1 MEQGPVTP
9 SPKTSSTGMD
19 PKVAALLSYLAGWV
33 TGLIFFLIEKEDKYV
48 RFHAMQSILLSIAM
62 FVIIIAL
69 NIVLVM
75 LSFIADTFG
84 LLFALVS
91 PLLGLAFLVLWIMLM
106 VKAYQGEKWKL
117 PIIGD
122 MAERYA

>member
-1 MEQGPVTP
+1 MEQGPVI
-9 SPKTSSTGMD
+9 SPQTSSTGMD

-62 FVIIIAL
+62 FVIVIAL
-69 NIVLVM
+69 NIILAM
-75 LSFIADTFG
+75 LAFIADIFG
-84 LLFALVS
+84 LLLALVS

>member
-1 MEQGPVTP
+1 MEQGPVI
-9 SPKTSSTGMD
+9 SPQTSSTGMD

-62 FVIIIAL
+62 FVIVIAL
-69 NIVLVM
+69 NIVLAI
-75 LSFIADTFG
+75 LTFIADVFG

>member
-1 MEQGPVTP
+1 MEQGPITP
-9 SPKTSSTGMD
+9 PKTSSTGMD

-62 FVIIIAL
+62 FVIVIAL
-69 NIVLVM
+69 NIVLAM
-75 LSFIADTFG
+75 LAFIADVFG
-84 LLFALVS
+84 MLFALVS

>member
-9 SPKTSSTGMD
+9 QQTSSTGMD
-19 PKVAALLSYLAGWV
+19 PKVAALLSYVLGWV
-33 TGLIFFLIEKEDKYV
+33 TGLIFYLIEKEDKYV
-48 RFHAMQSILLSIAM
+48 RFHAMQSILLSVAM
-62 FVIIIAL
+62 IVLMTAL
-69 NIVLVM
+69 NIVLAM
-75 LSFIADTFG
+75 LTTIVDIFG
-84 LLFALVS
+84 LLFVFVS
-91 PLLGLAFLVLWIMLM
+91 PLLGLAFFVLWIMLM